1 MMSWINTKA
10 HNRWLE
16 NETDRI
22 FEFGRKAV
30 VPTGFGWIGNNG
42 NVRQEMGTQL
52 WITARMIHVYS
63 VAALMGRPGAYE
75 LVEHGINAL
84 NEPLKD
90 KVNGGWYANVDI
102 NNGKVIDPSKQGYQH
117 FFVLLGAASAV
128 TTGHPKAKALLI
140 EAIEIIEK
148 YFWSEKEQMCLES
161 WDETFTKTEDYRGGN
176 ANMHAVEAFLIV
188 YDVTKDKKWLDRA
201 IRIASVIIHDV
212 ARNNHYRVNEHFDS
226 NWNSILDYNKEN
238 PASHFRAYGG
248 TPGHWVE
255 WGRLMLHLRAT
266 LLANKMPTPDW
277 LLDDAKNLFAAGVRD
292 AWSVDGAPGFV
303 YSVDWD
309 GKPVVRERIRWVIVE
324 AMGTAYALFD
334 VTKDPQY
341 EEYYQRFWDYCRT
354 YLMDYE
360 TGSWWQE
367 LDTNN
372 HVSNKVWDGKQDIY
386 HLLHCL
392 VIPRLPLTP
401 GLAPALAAGLLD
413 KNVQ

>member
-1 MMSWINTKA
+1 MSWINTKA

-16 NETDRI
+16 TETDRI
-22 FEFGRKAV
+22 FEFGRKAF

-42 NVRQEMGTQL
+42 KVREEMGTQL
-52 WITARMIHVYS
+52 WITARMIHVYAI
-63 VAALMGRPGAYE
+63 AALMGRPGAAQ
-75 LVEHGINAL
+75 LVEHGIDAL
-84 NEPLKD
+84 NGPLKD
-90 KVNGGWYANVDI
+90 KKHGGWYAKVDV
-102 NNGKVIDPSKQGYQH
+102 NDGTVLDASKQGYQH
-117 FFVLLGAASAV
+117 FFVLLGAASAA
-128 TTGHPKAKALLI
+128 TTGSPKAKALLD
-140 EAIEIIEK
+140 EAIEVIEK
-148 YFWSEKEQMCLES
+148 FFWSQKEQMCLES
-161 WDETFTKTEDYRGGN
+161 WDEAFSKTEDYRGGN

-212 ARNNHYRVNEHFDS
+212 ARNNHFRVNEHFDS
-226 NWNSILDYNKEN
+226 NWTPLLDYNKES

-266 LLANKMPTPDW
+266 LLANKMETPDW
-277 LLDDAKNLFAAGVRD
+277 LLEDAKNLFAAGVRD
-292 AWSVDGAPGFV
+292 AWSVDGKPGFV

-324 AMGTAYALFD
+324 AMGTAYALYE
-334 VTKDPQY
+334 VTKEAKY
-341 EEYYQRFWDYCRT
+341 EEYYQSFWDYCRT

-372 HVSNKVWDGKQDIY
+372 KVSNKVWDGKQDIY

-413 KNVQ
+413 KNEH